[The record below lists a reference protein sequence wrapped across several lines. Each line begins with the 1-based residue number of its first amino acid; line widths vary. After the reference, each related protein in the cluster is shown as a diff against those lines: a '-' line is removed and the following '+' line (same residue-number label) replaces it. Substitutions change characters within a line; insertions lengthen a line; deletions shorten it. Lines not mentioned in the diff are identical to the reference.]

1 MRLAWELFINVIE
14 VFIIYDFLVR
24 YFGYRVTGAAR
35 YAGTILAAGT
45 AFLIVSVISYAVPFE
60 MLSTILT
67 AGVNFIFCTLV
78 LKGSIFEKAFI
89 SVFIMAVVNVIA
101 VGTAL
106 IFSNI
111 QNTEI
116 IYIFARFDLMR
127 MTAMVTTK
135 VVLFALTRL
144 ILHLRFKAKLSF
156 QEFIMLAMLP
166 SFSLAAMAVL
176 MPIALKNPQIQ
187 NRILAAVIIIA
198 VMNGLVYYLFFR
210 ISRGNRIRQDYAL
223 LRLQYVSEQKRVEEV
238 RQLYEEIRSVR
249 HDLRN
254 HLLCIDLLAQQNKC
268 GEIRDYIEGFSRDVP
283 DLEKQLLFTGNDILD
298 AILHAKVSLAE
309 QEGIHCE
316 VEVSYSE
323 LPMTRGDISVLMGN
337 LLDNA
342 YEAARNAGVKEI
354 SVYIVRQGNYV
365 SIRVQN
371 TVAAPVL
378 SQNPDLETSKEDKS
392 VHGLGTKNIQKIVEK
407 YGGILEYHEEENL
420 FLCDILIPLDTNL
433 DA

>member
-35 YAGTILAAGT
+35 YAGT
-45 AFLIVSVISYAVPFE
+45 AFLIVSVISYAVTFE
-60 MLSTILT
+60 VISASLIAVTNYL
-67 AGVNFIFCTLV
+67 FCLFL
-78 LKGSIFEKAFI
+78 LKGNVFEKAFL
-89 SVFIMAVVNVIA
+89 SVFIMAVVILIA
-101 VGTAL
+101 STVPL
-106 IFSNI
+106 LFSAVLQEEAI
-111 QNTEI
+111 Q
-116 IYIFARFDLMR
+116 IYSVLSPVR

-135 VVLFALTRL
+135 VILFALTRL

-176 MPIALKNPQIQ
+176 MPIALKNPEIQ

-309 QEGIHCE
+309 QERIRCE

-342 YEAARNAGVKEI
+342 YEAARNAEVKKI
-354 SVYIVRQGNYV
+354 SVCIVRQGNYV

-392 VHGLGTKNIQKIVEK
+392 VHGLGTKNIRKIVEK
-407 YGGILEYHEEENL
+407 YGGILEYHEKGNL